1 MSDLDVLF
9 TWNIVKI
16 SYTDHCNFVLAHKML
31 IKITYLF
38 CKKCLKLMKMTKT
51 LMSIFSRGP

>member
-1 MSDLDVLF
+1 MSDLDVSF
-9 TWNIVKI
+9 TWSIVKA
-16 SYTDHCNFVLAHKML
+16 SYNHYKCFLAYEML

-38 CKKCLKLMKMTKT
+38 CQNSSKLMKMTKT